1 MRVTDRGTTLVVED
15 TPGCLWIFGAWFVV
29 GGVIALLMPFVA
41 SNRDV
46 VPGWGKV
53 LAVLLGA
60 VSAVV
65 GVVAIR
71 RSPTTRAEFDAAGN
85 RVRVRIRT
93 PFGQTRIEEAPLA
106 DIGVVQV
113 LPGRDGDGAEQ
124 YSLRLLLRDGREI
137 PLHAQP
143 SYAKQSI
150 ERDAARIREYLGST
164 RSDPFDNRTGV

>member
-15 TPGCLWIFGAWFVV
+15 TPGCLWIFGAWFIV

-60 VSAVV
+60 ASAVV

-71 RSPTTRAEFDAAGN
+71 RSPTTRAEFDAAAN
-85 RVRVRIRT
+85 RVRVHIRT
-93 PFGQTRIEEAPLA
+93 PFGQTRIEEASLA

-113 LPGRDGDGAEQ
+113 LPSRDGDGADWKTNPFAFVREVRDVRREEVL
-124 YSLRLLLRDGREI
+124 SL
-137 PLHAQP
+137 A
-143 SYAKQSI
+143 
-150 ERDAARIREYLGST
+150 LGSGGGAAIRFT
-164 RSDPFDNRTGV
+164 PKP